1 MNDRDIFVREQFPLL
16 CGNDVIY
23 LDNAATVHR
32 PKAVL
37 DAVEQFYV
45 NHNANPMR
53 GLYDLSIE
61 ATDIYENARSRT
73 AAFIGAD
80 RPEEIVFTRNA
91 TESLNLVAYSYGL
104 HNFTKD
110 DEIIVSVAEH
120 HSNFLPWGNV
130 AAHTG
135 AKVVYWDCA
144 PDGYFDPDS
153 LDKLINEKTRII
165 AITHVSNVTG
175 RENDIAR
182 IAGKAH
188 NAGAVVVCDG
198 AQSVPHMK
206 VDVKALGVDFFAFS
220 GHKMYAPM
228 GIGALY
234 GRYELLDAMPPF
246 LYGGEMIE
254 SVSKERVTFAEV
266 PHKFEAG
273 TVNAGGAAG
282 LMAAIDFISGFGF
295 ELITQREAELIRRAF
310 EGMSSMPYINIIG
323 SKDPDEHHG
332 IIAFKVEGVHPH
344 DVTAI
349 FADENIAIRA
359 GHHCAQPL
367 HKHIGIMS
375 SSRVSFAFYNTTEEV
390 DRFLDVLSG
399 IRSRMGIS

>member
-1 MNDRDIFVREQFPLL
+1 MKDRDFVREQFPLL

-80 RPEEIVFTRNA
+80 RPEEIIFTRNA

-104 HNFTKD
+104 HNLTKD
-110 DEIIVSVAEH
+110 DEVIVSVAEH

-295 ELITQREAELIRRAF
+295 DLITQREAELTRRAF
-310 EGMSSMPYINIIG
+310 EGMSSMPYITIIG
-323 SKDPDEHHG
+323 SEDPDEHHG

>member
-1 MNDRDIFVREQFPLL
+1 MKDRDFVREQFPLL